1 MFAVSSKVLFD
12 KSAILARMDRKTARA
27 LLSTGAFTRTVMKR
41 GMRKR
46 KKISQPGEFP
56 SAHDGRLR
64 NLIFFAHEPSSKSV
78 VVGPLIFQSKRQTP
92 TGGKTGAQLLN
103 EGGTAVRRR
112 LGGRRVA
119 KRIVRGYRPRPFVA
133 LTRPTAAKKLM
144 ENMER
149 FKF

>member
-1 MFAVSSKVLFD
+1 MFSVSSKVFFD
-12 KSAILARMDRKTARA
+12 KPGILQRMDRKTARV
-27 LLSTGAFTRTVMKR
+27 LSSTGAFTRTVMKR

-46 KKISQPGEFP
+46 KKIGGPGEFP

-64 NLIFFAHEPSSKSV
+64 NLIFFSHEPSTKSV
-78 VVGPLIFQSKRQTP
+78 VVGPLIFQSKRQVA

-112 LGGRRVA
+112 LVGRRA
-119 KRIVRGYRPRPFVA
+119 ARRMVRRYRPRPFVA

-149 FKF
+149 FRF